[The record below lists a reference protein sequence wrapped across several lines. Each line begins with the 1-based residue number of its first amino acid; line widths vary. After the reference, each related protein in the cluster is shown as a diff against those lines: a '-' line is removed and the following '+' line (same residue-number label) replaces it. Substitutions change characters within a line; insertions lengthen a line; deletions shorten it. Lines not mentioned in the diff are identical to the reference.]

1 MIFGGILIE
10 ISKAAD
16 TVILLFSEH
25 LGAFADVS
33 FAFIALNLIGRVQ
46 NILHYT

>member
-1 MIFGGILIE
+1 MVFRGILFD

-16 TVILLFSEH
+16 TVILLFPEH

-33 FAFIALNLIGRVQ
+33 LALIALYLIGRVQ
-46 NILHYT
+46 DILDYA